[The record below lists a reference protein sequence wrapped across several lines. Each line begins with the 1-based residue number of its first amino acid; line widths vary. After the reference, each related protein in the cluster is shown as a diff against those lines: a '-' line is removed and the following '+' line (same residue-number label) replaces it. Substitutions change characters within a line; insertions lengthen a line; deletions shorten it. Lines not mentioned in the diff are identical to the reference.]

1 MVEMV
6 ECKQDE
12 EMTSLMSLALDGLLE
27 GGDRHRLD
35 QHLATCSAC
44 QREWK
49 AMQQVEALFE
59 QSAMI
64 GPPLG
69 FAVRVDRRL
78 AENTKRRRRL
88 FGGVAVLTSSLSLAG
103 VTVAIVL
110 LIVGGLL
117 AWGVFGSLPSVQQG
131 TSAVSH
137 VASNVG
143 LVGKGASFF
152 LRDLLLR
159 YGLPL
164 VLLLG
169 AGLAVLTGIWA
180 WLFVKRPGNSHRNGY
195 V

>member
-6 ECKQDE
+6 ECKHDE
-12 EMTSLMSLALDGLLE
+12 EMTALMSLALDGLLAE
-27 GGDRHRLD
+27 DDRRQLD
-35 QHLATCSAC
+35 QHLSACSAC

-49 AMQQVEALFE
+49 AMQQVDALFE
-59 QSAMI
+59 HSGMV

-88 FGGVAVLTSSLSLAG
+88 FGGAAVLTSSLSLAG

-117 AWGVFGSLPSVQQG
+117 AWLWFGSLPSVQQG
-131 TSAVSH
+131 ASAVSH

-164 VLLLG
+164 LLLLG
-169 AGLAVLTGIWA
+169 VGLAVLTGVWA